1 MLRSISKKHGRV
13 GSPGIFEMSPQITTT
28 NPAPAEMKMS
38 FTTTLKPVGAPLTV
52 GSAVNEFDVF
62 AMQTGSLLNP
72 FQSEKKTKR
81 IIEMNSP
88 LTDASL
94 MLIIYLRIIHLDFLL
109 DDGLEFNFAGSV
121 HLFCNY

>member
-13 GSPGIFEMSPQITTT
+13 GKPGIFEMSPQITTT

-38 FTTTLKPVGAPLTV
+38 FTTTLKPVGAPLIV

-72 FQSEKKTKR
+72 FGRNNDR
-81 IIEMNSP
+81 IEITVDRT
-88 LTDASL
+88 TDGAL
-94 MLIIYLRIIHLDFLL
+94 MSYGCF
-109 DDGLEFNFAGSV
+109 
-121 HLFCNY
+121 